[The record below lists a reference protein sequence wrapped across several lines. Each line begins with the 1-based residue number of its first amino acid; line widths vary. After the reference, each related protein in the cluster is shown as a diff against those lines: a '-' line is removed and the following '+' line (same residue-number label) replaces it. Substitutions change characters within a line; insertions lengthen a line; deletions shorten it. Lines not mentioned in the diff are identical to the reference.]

1 MYQSES
7 IGQWINQN
15 QAAGPSDDISNPWE
29 SVEACGCGWVL
40 LRKSTGNHHFYIVLA
55 SNTEVSCR
63 FSLNFS
69 SNSAKILTSKLKGFG
84 KRG

>member
-1 MYQSES
+1 VTVCVSIS
-7 IGQWINQN
+7 IGQWINQK

-29 SVEACGCGWVL
+29 SVEACGCGLVL

-63 FSLNFS
+63 FFLEY
-69 SNSAKILTSKLKGFG
+69 LELKATL
-84 KRG
+84 RRS